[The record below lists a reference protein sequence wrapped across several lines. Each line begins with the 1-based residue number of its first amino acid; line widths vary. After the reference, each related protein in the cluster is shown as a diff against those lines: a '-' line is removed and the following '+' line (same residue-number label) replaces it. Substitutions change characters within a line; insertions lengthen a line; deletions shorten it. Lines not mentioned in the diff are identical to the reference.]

1 MAYADGTVVIDTE
14 IDTDG
19 IQAGSK
25 EVEARLRN
33 LAREVNN
40 IGATA
45 KAALNKQIDAFAKL
59 NNEYAAQEQKVE
71 NLRKKVAEYGNQKI
85 PTDEYREIQTQI
97 EQATAKLNRLKEAQE
112 RYIAG
117 GGKTNSN
124 TYRRQAYD
132 MEELAN
138 TIKYAESE
146 LKDLEDTGQ
155 AFKTATGTKEAMS
168 DMAKLVQEESK
179 LSDMNNRLYTSYSGI
194 TAKVED
200 YGRKIAEAEQK
211 AAEAERKAEEKAE
224 QKIAALNQKLEATRA
239 KEVQA
244 SMEADK
250 LKNIADN
257 AQIASKRIVKLNE
270 ELARLKAR
278 QAELEKA
285 GVSNGYKEYESNA
298 LKIQKLNG
306 KLDSYKKALSSV
318 NDRQNRF
325 GSSAKK
331 AASSV
336 DKVGKSSNRAR
347 MGLGRMLAMSL
358 MMSVAFRAFSA
369 IFGGIKSGF
378 DNLAQYSGTTNQ
390 SISMLWSSLVRLQ
403 NALATAF
410 APILTVIAPILTKFI
425 DMLST
430 AASYVS
436 MFFSFLSGKSTYTRA
451 IAVQKN
457 YAASLGDT
465 ASAAKD
471 AADATEDA
479 AKAAEDYLSPLDD
492 INRFTAEDSSSKS
505 PSIGSGGSGGG
516 VGATGP
522 MFEDVAIT
530 DIPILEKLKD
540 ILSQIFKPFKQ
551 AWEKEGKKTVDAA
564 KYAFTEFGKLAK
576 DVGKSMLEVWT
587 NGTGTQLLTTSLQ
600 IVQAI
605 LITVGRIAERLDE
618 AWNKNAVGTAIIQAI
633 ADIFQSVLD
642 FINKIAWA
650 TAEWAASID
659 FYPLLDAIRK
669 LLESISPLIEAIG
682 NFVLRIYKNIVLPF
696 LTWLIESAIPTLI
709 SVVAA
714 FFNFISE
721 HQWIID
727 VIGAA
732 LIGAFAASVIVPL
745 IVSIV
750 GAIGTIIS
758 VVGSLIAIIGSNGL
772 IGVIGTIVSALGGP
786 LAVAIAATIAILIL
800 LVTHWDTVKNT
811 MNAIKDWI
819 ANAFVRDWKKEFGYL
834 GEYLNAWFKNIKNL
848 WDGIKQIF
856 NGIITFVKGVFTGN
870 WRQAWEGVRQIFAG
884 VWNSFDAIVKAPIN
898 AVIAFINSFL
908 YAIQVMQN
916 SFANALNSMSI
927 SLPHWLEKLTG
938 FSSVGFNV
946 GYWSAPMV
954 PYLAQGAV
962 IPPNREFMAVLGD
975 QKSGN
980 NIEAPESLIR
990 RIVREESGN
999 GKGSTYNVTAQVN
1012 RRTLFDLVLEE
1023 GKVRRTVTG
1032 RNPFETV

>member
-71 NLRKKVAEYGNQKI
+71 SLRKKVAEYGNQKI
-85 PTDEYREIQTQI
+85 PTDEYREIQAQI
-97 EQATAKLNRLKEAQE
+97 AEATAKQNRLTEARD
-112 RYIAG
+112 RYLANG
-117 GGKTNSN
+117 GETSSS
-124 TYRRQAYD
+124 TYKKQTYD
-132 MEELAN
+132 LEELAN
-138 TIKYAESE
+138 TIKYAEGE
-146 LKDLEDTGQ
+146 LKDLEETGK
-155 AFKTATGTKEAMS
+155 AFTTGTGTKEAKK
-168 DMAKLVQEESK
+168 DMEKLAQAERK
-179 LSDMNNRLYTSYSGI
+179 LSDMNNRLKTSYDGI
-194 TAKVED
+194 TS
-200 YGRKIAEAEQK
+200 
-211 AAEAERKAEEKAE
+211 KAEEYGKKAE
-224 QKIAALNQKLEATRA
+224 KANNRA
-239 KEVQA
+239 KV
-244 SMEADK
+244 
-250 LKNIADN
+250 
-257 AQIASKRIVKLNE
+257 
-270 ELARLKAR
+270 
-278 QAELEKA
+278 
-285 GVSNGYKEYESNA
+285 
-298 LKIQKLNG
+298 
-306 KLDSYKKALSSV
+306 
-318 NDRQNRF
+318 
-325 GSSAKK
+325 SAKK
-331 AASSV
+331 TSGEL
-336 DKVGKSSNRAR
+336 DKVSRSSGRAR

-540 ILSQIFKPFKQ
+540 ILSQIFKPFKK
-551 AWEKEGKKTVDAA
+551 AWAQEGKATIDAA
-564 KYAFTEFGKLAK
+564 KLAFTNLKSLAK
-576 DVGKSMLEVWT
+576 DVGKSMLEVWK
-587 NGTGTQLLTTSLQ
+587 NGTGTQLLSTTLQ

-605 LITVGRIAERLDE
+605 LTTIGRIAGKLDE
-618 AWNKNAVGTAIIQAI
+618 AWNKNSVGTAIIQAV
-633 ADIFQSVLD
+633 ADILQKILD
-642 FINKIAWA
+642 FMNRIAWA
-650 TAEWAASID
+650 TAEWAAKLD
-659 FYPLLDAIRK
+659 FYPLLDSIRQ
-669 LLESISPLIEAIG
+669 LLESVSPLVERIG
-682 NFVLRIYKNIVLPF
+682 NFLGNVYEKIILPF
-696 LTWLIESAIPTLI
+696 LTWLIETGLPTVIEWLGK
-709 SVVAA
+709 
-714 FFNFISE
+714 FFDFLSE
-721 HQWIID
+721 HQWIVD
-727 VIGAA
+727 LLGAT
-732 LIGAFAASVIVPL
+732 LIGAFAASKIVPL
-745 IVSIV
+745 ILSIKNAV
-750 GAIGTIIS
+750 E
-758 VVGSLIAIIGSNGL
+758 VLMAIIGEKGFIGL
-772 IGVIGTIVSALGGP
+772 LGGP

-927 SLPHWLEKLTG
+927 SLPHWLGKLTG
-938 FSSVGFNV
+938 FRSDSMLDIGVRRWFHIWHRELLSHQTKNLWQSS
-946 GYWSAPMV
+946 
-954 PYLAQGAV
+954 
-962 IPPNREFMAVLGD
+962 E
-975 QKSGN
+975 
-980 NIEAPESLIR
+980 IR
-990 RIVREESGN
+990 RV
-999 GKGSTYNVTAQVN
+999 VTILKHQKA
-1012 RRTLFDLVLEE
+1012 
-1023 GKVRRTVTG
+1023 
-1032 RNPFETV
+1032 

>member
-14 IDTDG
+14 INADG

-25 EVEARLRN
+25 DIEASLRN
-33 LAREVNN
+33 LAKETNN

-71 NLRKKVAEYGNQKI
+71 SLRKKVAEYGNQKI
-85 PTDEYREIQTQI
+85 PTDEYREIQAQI
-97 EQATAKLNRLKEAQE
+97 AEATAKQNRLTEARD
-112 RYIAG
+112 RYLAN
-117 GGKTNSN
+117 GGKTSSN
-124 TYRRQAYD
+124 TYKKQTYD
-132 MEELAN
+132 LEELAN
-138 TIKYAESE
+138 TIKYAEGE
-146 LKDLEDTGQ
+146 LKDLEERGKAFTTG
-155 AFKTATGTKEAMS
+155 TGTKEAKK
-168 DMAKLVQEESK
+168 DIEKLAQAERK
-179 LSDMNNRLYTSYSGI
+179 LSDMNNRLKTSYDGI
-194 TAKVED
+194 TN
-200 YGRKIAEAEQK
+200 
-211 AAEAERKAEEKAE
+211 KAEEYGKKAE
-224 QKIAALNQKLEATRA
+224 KANNRA
-239 KEVQA
+239 KV
-244 SMEADK
+244 
-250 LKNIADN
+250 
-257 AQIASKRIVKLNE
+257 
-270 ELARLKAR
+270 
-278 QAELEKA
+278 
-285 GVSNGYKEYESNA
+285 
-298 LKIQKLNG
+298 
-306 KLDSYKKALSSV
+306 
-318 NDRQNRF
+318 
-325 GSSAKK
+325 SAKK
-331 AASSV
+331 ASGEL
-336 DKVGKSSNRAR
+336 DKVSRSSGRAR

-358 MMSVAFRAFSA
+358 MLSVAFRAFSA

-410 APILTVIAPILTKFI
+410 APILTVVAPILTKFI

-492 INRFTAEDSSSKS
+492 INKYTADDSSSKS
-505 PSIGSGGSGGG
+505 PSSGSGGAGGG

-551 AWEKEGKKTVDAA
+551 AWQQEGKATIDAA
-564 KYAFTEFGKLAK
+564 KLAFTNLKSLAS

-587 NGTGTQLLTTSLQ
+587 NGTGTQLLSTTLQ
-600 IVQAI
+600 IAQAI
-605 LITVGRIAERLDE
+605 LTTIGRIAGRLDE
-618 AWNKNAVGTAIIQAI
+618 AWNKNSVGTAIIQAI
-633 ADIFQSVLD
+633 ADILQKILD
-642 FINKIAWA
+642 FVNRIAWA
-650 TAEWAASID
+650 TADWAAKLD
-659 FYPLLDAIRK
+659 FYPLLDSIRQ
-669 LLESISPLIEAIG
+669 LLESVSPLVEKIG
-682 NFVLRIYKNIVLPF
+682 NFLGNVYEKIILPS
-696 LTWLIESAIPTLI
+696 LTWLIETGLPTVIEWLGK
-709 SVVAA
+709 
-714 FFNFISE
+714 FFDFLSE

-727 VIGAA
+727 LLGAT
-732 LIGAFAASVIVPL
+732 LLGAFAASKIVAL
-745 IVSIV
+745 ITSIM
-750 GAIGTIIS
+750 GAIELLMS
-758 VVGSLIAIIGSNGL
+758 IIGTKGL
-772 IGVIGTIVSALGGP
+772 IGLLGGP
-786 LAVAIAATIAILIL
+786 LAVAIAATIAILVL

-819 ANAFVRDWKKEFGYL
+819 ANAFVHDWTKEFGYL
-834 GEYLNAWFKNIKNL
+834 GGYLNAWFKNIKNL

-884 VWNSFDAIVKAPIN
+884 VWNSFAAIVKAPIN
-898 AVIAFINSFL
+898 TIIAFINSFL
-908 YAIQVMQN
+908 YAIQTMQN

-962 IPPNREFMAVLGD
+962 IPPNKEFMAVLGD

>member
-14 IDTDG
+14 INADG

-25 EVEARLRN
+25 DIEASLRN
-33 LAREVNN
+33 LAKETNN

-45 KAALNKQIDAFAKL
+45 KAALNKQIDAFARLNSQYNEQSKKVDALKRKIAGYSDEYGKIQVKIDEAVKKL
-59 NNEYAAQEQKVE
+59 NDLKMMQDVVKD
-71 NLRKKVAEYGNQKI
+71 AEKDSAKRGTTFNANQYKWI
-85 PTDEYREIQTQI
+85 REEIEKFTREIEAAER
-97 EQATAKLNRLKEAQE
+97 EQDKLFATGKPFELGSKAREAKE
-112 RYIAG
+112 
-117 GGKTNSN
+117 
-124 TYRRQAYD
+124 
-132 MEELAN
+132 
-138 TIKYAESE
+138 
-146 LKDLEDTGQ
+146 DLE
-155 AFKTATGTKEAMS
+155 
-168 DMAKLVQEESK
+168 KLSQEEGK
-179 LSDMNNRLYTSYSGI
+179 LFNMNSMLYTSYSGI

-200 YGRKIAEAEQK
+200 YGRK
-211 AAEAERKAEEKAE
+211 AAEAEEKAE
-224 QKIAALNQKLEATRA
+224 QKIAALNQRLEETRA

-244 SMEADK
+244 AMEADK

-347 MGLGRMLAMSL
+347 MGLGRMLSMSL

-390 SISMLWSSLVRLQ
+390 SISMLWSSLLRLQ

-410 APILTVIAPILTKFI
+410 SPILAVVAPILTKFI

-492 INRFTAEDSSSKS
+492 INKFTAEDSSSKS
-505 PSIGSGGSGGG
+505 PSSGSGGTGGG

-551 AWEKEGKKTVDAA
+551 AWQQEGKATIDAA
-564 KYAFTEFGKLAK
+564 KLAFNNLKSLAK

-587 NGTGTQLLTTSLQ
+587 NGTGTQLLSTALQ

-605 LITVGRIAERLDE
+605 LATIGRIAGKLDE
-618 AWNKNAVGTAIIQAI
+618 AWNKNSVGTAIIQAI
-633 ADIFQSVLD
+633 ADILQKILD
-642 FINKIAWA
+642 FVNRIAWA
-650 TAEWAASID
+650 TADWAAKLD
-659 FYPLLDAIRK
+659 FYPLLDSIRQ
-669 LLESISPLIEAIG
+669 LLESVSPLVEKIG
-682 NFVLRIYKNIVLPF
+682 NFLGDVYEKIILPF
-696 LTWLIESAIPTLI
+696 LTWLIETGLPTVIEWLGK
-709 SVVAA
+709 
-714 FFNFISE
+714 FFDFLSE
-721 HQWIID
+721 HQGIID
-727 VIGAA
+727 LLGAT
-732 LIGAFAASVIVPL
+732 LLGAFAASKIVAL
-745 IVSIV
+745 ITSIM
-750 GAIGTIIS
+750 GAIELLMS
-758 VVGSLIAIIGSNGL
+758 IIGTKGL
-772 IGVIGTIVSALGGP
+772 IGLLGGP

-811 MNAIKDWI
+811 MHTIKDWI
-819 ANAFVRDWKKEFGYL
+819 ANAFVHDWTKEFGYL
-834 GEYLNAWFKNIKNL
+834 GGYLNAWFKNIKNL

-870 WRQAWEGVRQIFAG
+870 WRQAWEGVKQIFAG
-884 VWNSFDAIVKAPIN
+884 VWNSFAAIVKAPIN
-898 AVIAFINSFL
+898 TIIAFINSFL
-908 YAIQVMQN
+908 YAIQTMQN

-962 IPPNREFMAVLGD
+962 IPPNKEFMAVLGD

>member
-25 EVEARLRN
+25 EVEARIRN

-71 NLRKKVAEYGNQKI
+71 SLRKKVAEYGNQKI
-85 PTDEYREIQTQI
+85 PTDEYREIQAQI
-97 EQATAKLNRLKEAQE
+97 AEATAKQNRLTEARD
-112 RYIAG
+112 RYLAN
-117 GGKTNSN
+117 GGKTSSN
-124 TYRRQAYD
+124 TYKKQTYD
-132 MEELAN
+132 LEELAN
-138 TIKYAESE
+138 TIKYAEGE
-146 LKDLEDTGQ
+146 LKDLEERGKAFTTG
-155 AFKTATGTKEAMS
+155 TGTKEAKK
-168 DMAKLVQEESK
+168 DIEKLAQAERK
-179 LSDMNNRLYTSYSGI
+179 LADMNNRLKTSYAGI
-194 TAKVED
+194 TS
-200 YGRKIAEAEQK
+200 
-211 AAEAERKAEEKAE
+211 KAEEYGKKAE
-224 QKIAALNQKLEATRA
+224 KANNRA
-239 KEVQA
+239 KV
-244 SMEADK
+244 
-250 LKNIADN
+250 
-257 AQIASKRIVKLNE
+257 
-270 ELARLKAR
+270 
-278 QAELEKA
+278 
-285 GVSNGYKEYESNA
+285 
-298 LKIQKLNG
+298 
-306 KLDSYKKALSSV
+306 
-318 NDRQNRF
+318 
-325 GSSAKK
+325 SAKK
-331 AASSV
+331 ASGEL
-336 DKVGKSSNRAR
+336 DKVSRSSGRAR

-410 APILTVIAPILTKFI
+410 APILTVITPILTKFI

-492 INRFTAEDSSSKS
+492 INKFTAEDTSSKS
-505 PSIGSGGSGGG
+505 PSGGSGGSGGG
-516 VGATGP
+516 VGASEP

-551 AWEKEGKKTVDAA
+551 AWQQEGKATIDAA
-564 KYAFTEFGKLAK
+564 KLAFTNLKSLAG

-587 NGTGTQLLTTSLQ
+587 NGTGTQLLSTALQ

-605 LITVGRIAERLDE
+605 LTTIGRIAGKLDE
-618 AWNKNAVGTAIIQAI
+618 AWNKNSVGTAIIQAI
-633 ADIFQSVLD
+633 ADILQKILD
-642 FINKIAWA
+642 FVNRIAWA
-650 TAEWAASID
+650 TADWAAKLD
-659 FYPLLDAIRK
+659 FYPLLDSIRQ
-669 LLESISPLIEAIG
+669 LLESVSPLVEKIG
-682 NFVLRIYKNIVLPF
+682 NFLGNVYEKIILPF
-696 LTWLIESAIPTLI
+696 LTWLIETGLPTVIEWLGK
-709 SVVAA
+709 
-714 FFNFISE
+714 FFDFLSE

-727 VIGAA
+727 LLGAT
-732 LIGAFAASVIVPL
+732 LLGAFAASKIVAL
-745 IVSIV
+745 ITSIM
-750 GAIGTIIS
+750 GAIELLMS
-758 VVGSLIAIIGSNGL
+758 IIGTKGL
-772 IGVIGTIVSALGGP
+772 IGLLGGP
-786 LAVAIAATIAILIL
+786 LAVAIAATIAILVL

-819 ANAFVRDWKKEFGYL
+819 ANAFVHDWTKEFGYL
-834 GEYLNAWFKNIKNL
+834 GGYLNAWFKNIKNL

-884 VWNSFDAIVKAPIN
+884 VWNSFAAIVKAPIN
-898 AVIAFINSFL
+898 TIIAFINSFL
-908 YAIQVMQN
+908 YAIQTMQN

>member
-19 IQAGSK
+19 IQAGSE
-25 EVEARLRN
+25 EVEARIRN
-33 LAREVNN
+33 LAKKVNN

-85 PTDEYREIQTQI
+85 PTDEYLEIQTQI

-146 LKDLEDTGQ
+146 LKDLEATGQ

-244 SMEADK
+244 AMEADK

-347 MGLGRMLAMSL
+347 MGLGRMLSMSL

-410 APILTVIAPILTKFI
+410 APILTVVAPILTKFI

-492 INRFTAEDSSSKS
+492 INKFTAEDSPSSKT
-505 PSIGSGGSGGG
+505 PSSGSGSGGT
-516 VGATGP
+516 GATGP

-551 AWEKEGKKTVDAA
+551 AWQQEGKATIDAA
-564 KYAFTEFGKLAK
+564 KLAFTNLKSLAG

-587 NGTGTQLLTTSLQ
+587 NGTGTQLLSTTLQ

-605 LITVGRIAERLDE
+605 LTTIGRIAGKLDE
-618 AWNKNAVGTAIIQAI
+618 AWNKNSVGTAIIQAI
-633 ADIFQSVLD
+633 ADILQKILD
-642 FINKIAWA
+642 FVNRIAWA
-650 TAEWAASID
+650 TADWAAKLD
-659 FYPLLDAIRK
+659 FYPLLDSIRQ
-669 LLESISPLIEAIG
+669 LLESVSPLVEKIG
-682 NFVLRIYKNIVLPF
+682 NFLGNVYEKIILPF
-696 LTWLIESAIPTLI
+696 LTWLIETGLPTVIEWLGK
-709 SVVAA
+709 
-714 FFNFISE
+714 FFDFLSE

-727 VIGAA
+727 LLGAT
-732 LIGAFAASVIVPL
+732 LIGAFAASKIVPL
-745 IVSIV
+745 ILAIQNSIEV
-750 GAIGTIIS
+750 
-758 VVGSLIAIIGSNGL
+758 LMAIIGTKGL
-772 IGVIGTIVSALGGP
+772 IGLLGGP

-811 MNAIKDWI
+811 MNTIKDWI
-819 ANAFVRDWKKEFGYL
+819 ANAFVHDWTKEFGYL
-834 GEYLNAWFKNIKNL
+834 GGYLNAWFKNIKNL

-884 VWNSFDAIVKAPIN
+884 VWNSFAAIVKAPIN
-898 AVIAFINSFL
+898 TIIAFINSFL
-908 YAIQVMQN
+908 YAIQTMQN

-962 IPPNREFMAVLGD
+962 IPPNKEFMAVLGD

>member
-14 IDTDG
+14 INADG

-25 EVEARLRN
+25 DIEASLRN
-33 LAREVNN
+33 LAKETNN

-71 NLRKKVAEYGNQKI
+71 SLRKKVAEYGNQKI
-85 PTDEYREIQTQI
+85 PTDEYREIQAQI
-97 EQATAKLNRLKEAQE
+97 AEATAKQNRLTEARD
-112 RYIAG
+112 RYLAN
-117 GGKTNSN
+117 GGKTSSN
-124 TYRRQAYD
+124 TYKKQTYD
-132 MEELAN
+132 LEELAN
-138 TIKYAESE
+138 TIKYAEGE
-146 LKDLEDTGQ
+146 LKDLEERGKAFTTG
-155 AFKTATGTKEAMS
+155 TGTKEAKK
-168 DMAKLVQEESK
+168 DIEKLAQAERK
-179 LSDMNNRLYTSYSGI
+179 LADMNNRLKTTYDGI
-194 TAKVED
+194 TS
-200 YGRKIAEAEQK
+200 
-211 AAEAERKAEEKAE
+211 KAEEYGKKAE
-224 QKIAALNQKLEATRA
+224 KANNRA
-239 KEVQA
+239 KV
-244 SMEADK
+244 
-250 LKNIADN
+250 
-257 AQIASKRIVKLNE
+257 
-270 ELARLKAR
+270 
-278 QAELEKA
+278 
-285 GVSNGYKEYESNA
+285 
-298 LKIQKLNG
+298 
-306 KLDSYKKALSSV
+306 
-318 NDRQNRF
+318 
-325 GSSAKK
+325 SAKK
-331 AASSV
+331 ASGEL
-336 DKVGKSSNRAR
+336 DKVSRSSGRAR
-347 MGLGRMLAMSL
+347 MGLGRMLSMSL
-358 MMSVAFRAFSA
+358 MMSVAFRALSA

-390 SISMLWSSLVRLQ
+390 SISMLWSSLLRLQ

-410 APILTVIAPILTKFI
+410 SPILAVVAPILTKFI

-492 INRFTAEDSSSKS
+492 INKFTAEDSSSKS
-505 PSIGSGGSGGG
+505 PSSGSGGAGGGAGGG

-540 ILSQIFKPFKQ
+540 ILSQIFNPFKQ
-551 AWEKEGKKTVDAA
+551 AWQQEGKATIDAA
-564 KYAFTEFGKLAK
+564 KLAFNNLKSLAK

-587 NGTGTQLLTTSLQ
+587 NGTGTQLLSTALQ

-605 LITVGRIAERLDE
+605 LTTIGRIAGKLDE
-618 AWNKNAVGTAIIQAI
+618 AWNKNSVGTAIIQAI
-633 ADIFQSVLD
+633 AEILQKILD
-642 FINKIAWA
+642 FVNRIAWA
-650 TAEWAASID
+650 TADWAAKLD
-659 FYPLLDAIRK
+659 FYPLLDSIRQ
-669 LLESISPLIEAIG
+669 LLESVSPLVEKIG
-682 NFVLRIYKNIVLPF
+682 NFLGDVYEKIILPF
-696 LTWLIESAIPTLI
+696 LTWLIETGLPTVIEWLGK
-709 SVVAA
+709 
-714 FFNFISE
+714 FFDFLSE

-727 VIGAA
+727 LLGAT
-732 LIGAFAASVIVPL
+732 LLGAFAASKIVAL
-745 IVSIV
+745 ITSIM
-750 GAIGTIIS
+750 GAIELLMS
-758 VVGSLIAIIGSNGL
+758 IIGTKGL
-772 IGVIGTIVSALGGP
+772 IGLLGGP
-786 LAVAIAATIAILIL
+786 LTVAIAAIIAILIL

-811 MNAIKDWI
+811 MHTIKDWI
-819 ANAFVRDWKKEFGYL
+819 ANAFVHDWTKEFGYL
-834 GEYLNAWFKNIKNL
+834 GGYLNAWFKNIKNL

-870 WRQAWEGVRQIFAG
+870 WRQAWNGVKQIFAG
-884 VWNSFDAIVKAPIN
+884 VWNSFAAIVKAPIN
-898 AVIAFINSFL
+898 TIIAFINSFL
-908 YAIQVMQN
+908 YAIQTMQN

-962 IPPNREFMAVLGD
+962 IPPNKEFMAVLGD

>member
-71 NLRKKVAEYGNQKI
+71 SLRKKVAEYGSQKI
-85 PTDEYREIQTQI
+85 PTDEYREIQAQI
-97 EQATAKLNRLKEAQE
+97 AEATAKQNRLTEARD
-112 RYIAG
+112 RYLAN
-117 GGKTNSN
+117 GGKTSSN
-124 TYRRQAYD
+124 TYKKQTYD
-132 MEELAN
+132 LEELAN
-138 TIKYAESE
+138 TIKYAEGE
-146 LKDLEDTGQ
+146 LKDLEETGK
-155 AFKTATGTKEAMS
+155 AFATGTGTKEAKK
-168 DMAKLVQEESK
+168 DIEKLAQAEQK
-179 LSDMNNRLYTSYSGI
+179 LADMNNRLKTSYDGI
-194 TAKVED
+194 TS
-200 YGRKIAEAEQK
+200 
-211 AAEAERKAEEKAE
+211 KAEEYGKKAE
-224 QKIAALNQKLEATRA
+224 KANNRA
-239 KEVQA
+239 KV
-244 SMEADK
+244 
-250 LKNIADN
+250 
-257 AQIASKRIVKLNE
+257 
-270 ELARLKAR
+270 
-278 QAELEKA
+278 
-285 GVSNGYKEYESNA
+285 
-298 LKIQKLNG
+298 
-306 KLDSYKKALSSV
+306 
-318 NDRQNRF
+318 
-325 GSSAKK
+325 SAKK
-331 AASSV
+331 ASGEL
-336 DKVGKSSNRAR
+336 DKVSRSSGRAR

-358 MMSVAFRAFSA
+358 MMSVAFRALSA

-410 APILTVIAPILTKFI
+410 APILTVVAPILTKFI

-492 INRFTAEDSSSKS
+492 INKFTAEDTSSKS
-505 PSIGSGGSGGG
+505 PSGGSGGFG
-516 VGATGP
+516 GGGGTGP
-522 MFEDVAIT
+522 MFEEVEIT
-530 DIPILEKLKD
+530 DIPVLEKLKD

-564 KYAFTEFGKLAK
+564 KYAFTELGKLAK

-786 LAVAIAATIAILIL
+786 LAVAIAATIAILVL
-800 LVTHWDTVKNT
+800 LVTHWDEVKAV
-811 MNAIKDWI
+811 MEKFGAWLKSAFHHDWTE
-819 ANAFVRDWKKEFGYL
+819 EFGYL
-834 GEYLNAWFKNIKNL
+834 GEYVNAWFKNIKNIV
-848 WDGIKQIF
+848 DNVKKVF
-856 NGIITFVKGVFTGN
+856 DGIITFVKGVFTGN
-870 WRQAWEGVRQIFAG
+870 WRQAWDGVKQIFAG
-884 VWNSFDAIVKAPIN
+884 VWGTFAAIVKAPIN
-898 AVIAFINSFL
+898 AIIGFINSLL
-908 YAIQVMQN
+908 YAAQTMQN
-916 SFANALNSMSI
+916 GIASALNSLNI
-927 SLPHWLEKLTG
+927 DIPGWLQKLTG
-938 FSSVGFNV
+938 YSSIGFNV
-946 GYWSAPMV
+946 GYWSAPRI

-962 IPPNREFMAVLGD
+962 IPPNKEFMAVLGD
-975 QKSGN
+975 QKNGN

-999 GKGSTYNVTAQVN
+999 GNGGTYNFTAQIN
-1012 RRTLFDLVLEE
+1012 RRTLFKEVIEE
-1023 GKVRRTVTG
+1023 AKVQKIVTG

>member
-1 MAYADGTVVIDTE
+1 MAYADGTVIIDTE
-14 IDTDG
+14 LDTDG

-71 NLRKKVAEYGNQKI
+71 SLRKKVAEYGNQKI
-85 PTDEYREIQTQI
+85 PTDEYKEIQAQI
-97 EQATAKLNRLKEAQE
+97 AEATAKQNRLIEARE
-112 RYIAG
+112 RYLAN
-117 GGKTNSN
+117 GGKTSSD
-124 TYRRQAYD
+124 TYKKQTYD
-132 MEELAN
+132 IEELAN
-138 TIKYAESE
+138 TIKYAEGE
-146 LKDLEDTGQ
+146 LKDLEERGKAFTTGIE
-155 AFKTATGTKEAMS
+155 TKEAKK
-168 DMAKLVQEESK
+168 DIEKLAKAERK
-179 LSDMNNRLYTSYSGI
+179 LADMNNRLKTSYDDI
-194 TAKVED
+194 TS
-200 YGRKIAEAEQK
+200 
-211 AAEAERKAEEKAE
+211 KAEEYGEKAE
-224 QKIAALNQKLEATRA
+224 KANNR
-239 KEVQA
+239 
-244 SMEADK
+244 
-250 LKNIADN
+250 
-257 AQIASKRIVKLNE
+257 SKV
-270 ELARLKAR
+270 
-278 QAELEKA
+278 
-285 GVSNGYKEYESNA
+285 
-298 LKIQKLNG
+298 
-306 KLDSYKKALSSV
+306 
-318 NDRQNRF
+318 
-325 GSSAKK
+325 SAKK
-331 AASSV
+331 ASGEL
-336 DKVGKSSNRAR
+336 DKVSRSSGRAR
-347 MGLGRMLAMSL
+347 TGLGRMLAMSL

-551 AWEKEGKKTVDAA
+551 AWAQEGKATIDAA
-564 KYAFTEFGKLAK
+564 KLAFTNLKSLAG

-587 NGTGTQLLTTSLQ
+587 NGTGTQLLSTTLQ

-605 LITVGRIAERLDE
+605 LTTIGRIAGKLDE
-618 AWNKNAVGTAIIQAI
+618 AWNKNSVGTAIIQAI
-633 ADIFQSVLD
+633 ADILQKILD
-642 FINKIAWA
+642 FVNRIVWA
-650 TAEWAASID
+650 TADWAAKLD
-659 FYPLLDAIRK
+659 FYPLLDSIRQ
-669 LLESISPLIEAIG
+669 LLESVSPLVEKIG
-682 NFVLRIYKNIVLPF
+682 NFLGDVYEKIILPF
-696 LTWLIESAIPTLI
+696 LTWLIETGLPTVIEWLGK
-709 SVVAA
+709 
-714 FFNFISE
+714 FFDFLSE
-721 HQWIID
+721 HQWIVD
-727 VIGAA
+727 LLGAT
-732 LIGAFAASVIVPL
+732 LIGAFAASKIVPL
-745 IVSIV
+745 ILSIKNAV
-750 GAIGTIIS
+750 E
-758 VVGSLIAIIGSNGL
+758 VLMAIIGEKGFIGL
-772 IGVIGTIVSALGGP
+772 LGGP

>member
-14 IDTDG
+14 INADG

-25 EVEARLRN
+25 DIEASLRN
-33 LAREVNN
+33 LAKETNN

-71 NLRKKVAEYGNQKI
+71 SLRKKVAEYGNQKI
-85 PTDEYREIQTQI
+85 PTDEYREIQAQI
-97 EQATAKLNRLKEAQE
+97 AEATAKQNRLTEARD
-112 RYIAG
+112 RYLAN
-117 GGKTNSN
+117 GGKTSSN
-124 TYRRQAYD
+124 TYKKQTYD
-132 MEELAN
+132 LEELAN
-138 TIKYAESE
+138 TIKYAEGE
-146 LKDLEDTGQ
+146 LKDLEERGKAFTTG
-155 AFKTATGTKEAMS
+155 TGTKEAKK
-168 DMAKLVQEESK
+168 DIEKLAQAERK
-179 LSDMNNRLYTSYSGI
+179 LADMNNRLKTTYDGI
-194 TAKVED
+194 TS
-200 YGRKIAEAEQK
+200 
-211 AAEAERKAEEKAE
+211 KAEEYGKKAE
-224 QKIAALNQKLEATRA
+224 KANNRA
-239 KEVQA
+239 KV
-244 SMEADK
+244 
-250 LKNIADN
+250 
-257 AQIASKRIVKLNE
+257 
-270 ELARLKAR
+270 
-278 QAELEKA
+278 
-285 GVSNGYKEYESNA
+285 
-298 LKIQKLNG
+298 
-306 KLDSYKKALSSV
+306 
-318 NDRQNRF
+318 
-325 GSSAKK
+325 SAKK
-331 AASSV
+331 ASGEL
-336 DKVGKSSNRAR
+336 DKVSRSSGRAR

-410 APILTVIAPILTKFI
+410 SPILAVVAPILTKFI

-492 INRFTAEDSSSKS
+492 INKFTAEDSSSKS
-505 PSIGSGGSGGG
+505 PSSGSGGAGGG

-551 AWEKEGKKTVDAA
+551 AWQQEGKATIDAA
-564 KYAFTEFGKLAK
+564 KLAFNNLKSLAK

-587 NGTGTQLLTTSLQ
+587 NGTGTQLLSTALQ

-605 LITVGRIAERLDE
+605 LTTIGRIAGKLDE
-618 AWNKNAVGTAIIQAI
+618 AWNKNSVGTAIIQAI
-633 ADIFQSVLD
+633 ADILQKILD
-642 FINKIAWA
+642 FVNRIAWA
-650 TAEWAASID
+650 TADWAAKLD
-659 FYPLLDAIRK
+659 FYPLLDSIRQ
-669 LLESISPLIEAIG
+669 LLESVSPLVEKIG
-682 NFVLRIYKNIVLPF
+682 NFLGDVYEKIILPF
-696 LTWLIESAIPTLI
+696 LTWLIETGLPTVIEWLGK
-709 SVVAA
+709 
-714 FFNFISE
+714 FFDFLSE

-727 VIGAA
+727 LLGAT
-732 LIGAFAASVIVPL
+732 LLGAFAASKIVAL
-745 IVSIV
+745 ITSIM
-750 GAIGTIIS
+750 GAIELLMS
-758 VVGSLIAIIGSNGL
+758 IIGTKGL
-772 IGVIGTIVSALGGP
+772 IGLLGGP

-811 MNAIKDWI
+811 MHTIKDWI
-819 ANAFVRDWKKEFGYL
+819 ANAFVHDWTKEFGYL
-834 GEYLNAWFKNIKNL
+834 GGYLNAWFKNIKNL

-870 WRQAWEGVRQIFAG
+870 WRQAWEGVKQIFAG
-884 VWNSFDAIVKAPIN
+884 VWNSFAAIVKAPIN
-898 AVIAFINSFL
+898 TIIAFINSFL
-908 YAIQVMQN
+908 YAIQTMQN

-962 IPPNREFMAVLGD
+962 IPPNKEFMAVLGD

>member
-25 EVEARLRN
+25 EVEARIRN
-33 LAREVNN
+33 LARKVNN

-71 NLRKKVAEYGNQKI
+71 SLRKKVAEYGNQKI
-85 PTDEYREIQTQI
+85 PTDEYREIQAQI
-97 EQATAKLNRLKEAQE
+97 AEATAKQNRLTEARD
-112 RYIAG
+112 RYLAN
-117 GGKTNSN
+117 GGKTSSN
-124 TYRRQAYD
+124 TYKKQTYD
-132 MEELAN
+132 LEELAN
-138 TIKYAESE
+138 TIKYAEGE
-146 LKDLEDTGQ
+146 LKDLEERGKAFTTG
-155 AFKTATGTKEAMS
+155 TGTKEAKK
-168 DMAKLVQEESK
+168 DIEKLAQAERK
-179 LSDMNNRLYTSYSGI
+179 LSDMNNRLKTSYDGI
-194 TAKVED
+194 TS
-200 YGRKIAEAEQK
+200 
-211 AAEAERKAEEKAE
+211 KAEEYGKKAE
-224 QKIAALNQKLEATRA
+224 KANNRA
-239 KEVQA
+239 KV
-244 SMEADK
+244 
-250 LKNIADN
+250 
-257 AQIASKRIVKLNE
+257 
-270 ELARLKAR
+270 
-278 QAELEKA
+278 
-285 GVSNGYKEYESNA
+285 
-298 LKIQKLNG
+298 
-306 KLDSYKKALSSV
+306 
-318 NDRQNRF
+318 
-325 GSSAKK
+325 SAKK
-331 AASSV
+331 ASGELEKVSRSS
-336 DKVGKSSNRAR
+336 GRAR

-410 APILTVIAPILTKFI
+410 SPILSVIAPILTKFT

-492 INRFTAEDSSSKS
+492 INKFTAEDSSSKS
-505 PSIGSGGSGGG
+505 PSSGSGGSGGG

-551 AWEKEGKKTVDAA
+551 AWAQEGKATIDAA
-564 KYAFTEFGKLAK
+564 KLAFTNLKSLAK

-587 NGTGTQLLTTSLQ
+587 NGTGTQLLSTTLQ

-605 LITVGRIAERLDE
+605 LTTIGRIAGKLDE
-618 AWNKNAVGTAIIQAI
+618 AWNKNSVGTAIIQAI
-633 ADIFQSVLD
+633 ADILQKILD
-642 FINKIAWA
+642 FVNRIAWA
-650 TAEWAASID
+650 TADWAAKLD
-659 FYPLLDAIRK
+659 FYPLLDSIRQ
-669 LLESISPLIEAIG
+669 LLESVSPLVEKIG
-682 NFVLRIYKNIVLPF
+682 NFLGDVYEKIILPF
-696 LTWLIESAIPTLI
+696 LTWLIETGLPTVIEWLGK
-709 SVVAA
+709 
-714 FFNFISE
+714 FFDFLSE

-727 VIGAA
+727 LLGAT
-732 LIGAFAASVIVPL
+732 LLGAFAASKIVAL
-745 IVSIV
+745 ITSIM
-750 GAIGTIIS
+750 GAIELLMS
-758 VVGSLIAIIGSNGL
+758 IIGTKGL
-772 IGVIGTIVSALGGP
+772 IGLLGGP

-811 MNAIKDWI
+811 MNTIKDWI
-819 ANAFVRDWKKEFGYL
+819 ANAFVHDWTKEFGYL
-834 GEYLNAWFKNIKNL
+834 GVYLNAWFKNIKNL
-848 WDGIKQIF
+848 WDGVKQIF

-870 WRQAWEGVRQIFAG
+870 WRQAWEGVKQIFAG
-884 VWNSFDAIVKAPIN
+884 VWNSFAAIVKAPIN
-898 AVIAFINSFL
+898 TIIAFINSFL
-908 YAIQVMQN
+908 YAIQTMQN

-962 IPPNREFMAVLGD
+962 IPPNKEFMAVLGD

>member
-71 NLRKKVAEYGNQKI
+71 SLRKKVAEYGNQKI
-85 PTDEYREIQTQI
+85 PTDEYKEIQAQI
-97 EQATAKLNRLKEAQE
+97 SEATAKQNRLIEARD
-112 RYIAG
+112 RYLAN
-117 GGKTNSN
+117 GGKTSSD
-124 TYRRQAYD
+124 TYKKQTYD
-132 MEELAN
+132 IEELAN
-138 TIKYAESE
+138 TIKYAEGE
-146 LKDLEDTGQ
+146 LKDLEERGKAFTTGIE
-155 AFKTATGTKEAMS
+155 TKEAKK
-168 DMAKLVQEESK
+168 DIEKLAQAERK
-179 LSDMNNRLYTSYSGI
+179 LADMNNRLKTSYDDI
-194 TAKVED
+194 TS
-200 YGRKIAEAEQK
+200 
-211 AAEAERKAEEKAE
+211 KAEEYGEKAE
-224 QKIAALNQKLEATRA
+224 KANNR
-239 KEVQA
+239 
-244 SMEADK
+244 
-250 LKNIADN
+250 
-257 AQIASKRIVKLNE
+257 SKV
-270 ELARLKAR
+270 
-278 QAELEKA
+278 
-285 GVSNGYKEYESNA
+285 
-298 LKIQKLNG
+298 
-306 KLDSYKKALSSV
+306 
-318 NDRQNRF
+318 
-325 GSSAKK
+325 SAKK
-331 AASSV
+331 ASV
-336 DKVGKSSNRAR
+336 ELDKVSRSSGRAR

-410 APILTVIAPILTKFI
+410 SPILTVVAPILTKFI

-430 AASYVS
+430 AANYVS
-436 MFFSFLSGKSTYTRA
+436 MFFAFLAGKNTYTKA
-451 IAVQKN
+451 IAVQKD
-457 YAASLGDT
+457 YAASLGNT

-492 INRFTAEDSSSKS
+492 INKFTAEDTSSKS
-505 PSIGSGGSGGG
+505 PSGGSGGSGGG
-516 VGATGP
+516 GGTGP
-522 MFEDVAIT
+522 MFEEVEIT
-530 DIPILEKLKD
+530 DIPVLEKLKD

-564 KYAFTEFGKLAK
+564 KYAFTELGKLAK

-786 LAVAIAATIAILIL
+786 LAVVIAATIAILIL

-962 IPPNREFMAVLGD
+962 IPPNKEFMAVLGD

>member
-25 EVEARLRN
+25 EVEARIRN

-71 NLRKKVAEYGNQKI
+71 SLRKKVAEYGNQKI
-85 PTDEYREIQTQI
+85 PTDEYREIQAQI
-97 EQATAKLNRLKEAQE
+97 AEATAKQNRLTEARD
-112 RYIAG
+112 RYLAN
-117 GGKTNSN
+117 GGKTSSN
-124 TYRRQAYD
+124 TYKKQTYD
-132 MEELAN
+132 LEELAN
-138 TIKYAESE
+138 TIKYAEGE
-146 LKDLEDTGQ
+146 LKDLEERGKAFTTG
-155 AFKTATGTKEAMS
+155 TGTKEAKK
-168 DMAKLVQEESK
+168 DIEKLAQAERK
-179 LSDMNNRLYTSYSGI
+179 LADMNNRLKTSYDGI
-194 TAKVED
+194 TN
-200 YGRKIAEAEQK
+200 
-211 AAEAERKAEEKAE
+211 KAEEYGKKAE
-224 QKIAALNQKLEATRA
+224 KANNRA
-239 KEVQA
+239 KV
-244 SMEADK
+244 
-250 LKNIADN
+250 
-257 AQIASKRIVKLNE
+257 
-270 ELARLKAR
+270 
-278 QAELEKA
+278 
-285 GVSNGYKEYESNA
+285 
-298 LKIQKLNG
+298 
-306 KLDSYKKALSSV
+306 
-318 NDRQNRF
+318 
-325 GSSAKK
+325 SAKK
-331 AASSV
+331 ASGELEKVSRSS
-336 DKVGKSSNRAR
+336 GRAR

-403 NALATAF
+403 NALATVF
-410 APILTVIAPILTKFI
+410 APILTVVAPILTKFI

-492 INRFTAEDSSSKS
+492 INKFTAEDSSSKS
-505 PSIGSGGSGGG
+505 PSSGSGGAGGG

-551 AWEKEGKKTVDAA
+551 AWQQEGKATIDAA
-564 KYAFTEFGKLAK
+564 KLAFTNLKSLAS

-587 NGTGTQLLTTSLQ
+587 NGTGTQLLSTTLQ

-605 LITVGRIAERLDE
+605 LTTIGRIAGKLDE
-618 AWNKNAVGTAIIQAI
+618 AWNKNSVGTAIIQAI
-633 ADIFQSVLD
+633 ADILQKILD
-642 FINKIAWA
+642 FVNRIAWA
-650 TAEWAASID
+650 TADWAAKLD
-659 FYPLLDAIRK
+659 FYPLLDSIRQ
-669 LLESISPLIEAIG
+669 LLESVSPLVEKIG
-682 NFVLRIYKNIVLPF
+682 NFLGDVYEKIILPF
-696 LTWLIESAIPTLI
+696 LTWLIETGLPTVIEWLGK
-709 SVVAA
+709 
-714 FFNFISE
+714 FFDFLSE

-727 VIGAA
+727 LLGAT
-732 LIGAFAASVIVPL
+732 LLGAFAASKIVAL
-745 IVSIV
+745 ITSIM
-750 GAIGTIIS
+750 GAIELLMS
-758 VVGSLIAIIGSNGL
+758 IIGTKGL
-772 IGVIGTIVSALGGP
+772 IGLLGGP
-786 LAVAIAATIAILIL
+786 LAVAIAATIAILVL

-811 MNAIKDWI
+811 MNTIKDWI
-819 ANAFVRDWKKEFGYL
+819 ANAFVHDWTKEFGYL
-834 GEYLNAWFKNIKNL
+834 GGYLNAWFKNIKNL

-884 VWNSFDAIVKAPIN
+884 VWNSFAAIVKAPIN
-898 AVIAFINSFL
+898 TIIAFINSFL
-908 YAIQVMQN
+908 YAIQTMQN

-962 IPPNREFMAVLGD
+962 IPPNKEFMAVLGD

>member
-14 IDTDG
+14 INADG

-25 EVEARLRN
+25 DIEASLRN
-33 LAREVNN
+33 LAKETNN

-71 NLRKKVAEYGNQKI
+71 SLRKKVAEYGNQKI
-85 PTDEYREIQTQI
+85 PTDEYREIQAQI
-97 EQATAKLNRLKEAQE
+97 AEATAKQNRLTEARD
-112 RYIAG
+112 RYLAN
-117 GGKTNSN
+117 GGKTSSN
-124 TYRRQAYD
+124 TYKKQTYD
-132 MEELAN
+132 LEELAN
-138 TIKYAESE
+138 TIKYAEGE
-146 LKDLEDTGQ
+146 LKDLEERGKAFTTG
-155 AFKTATGTKEAMS
+155 TGTKEAKK
-168 DMAKLVQEESK
+168 DIEKLAQAERK
-179 LSDMNNRLYTSYSGI
+179 LADMNNRLKTSYDGI
-194 TAKVED
+194 TN
-200 YGRKIAEAEQK
+200 
-211 AAEAERKAEEKAE
+211 KAEEYGKKAE
-224 QKIAALNQKLEATRA
+224 KANNRA
-239 KEVQA
+239 KV
-244 SMEADK
+244 
-250 LKNIADN
+250 
-257 AQIASKRIVKLNE
+257 
-270 ELARLKAR
+270 
-278 QAELEKA
+278 
-285 GVSNGYKEYESNA
+285 
-298 LKIQKLNG
+298 
-306 KLDSYKKALSSV
+306 
-318 NDRQNRF
+318 
-325 GSSAKK
+325 SAKK
-331 AASSV
+331 ASGEL
-336 DKVGKSSNRAR
+336 DKVSKSSGRAR

-410 APILTVIAPILTKFI
+410 SPILTVIAPILTKFI

-492 INRFTAEDSSSKS
+492 INKFTAEDSSSKS
-505 PSIGSGGSGGG
+505 PSSGSGGSGGG
-516 VGATGP
+516 VGAAEP

-551 AWEKEGKKTVDAA
+551 AWQQEGKATIDAA
-564 KYAFTEFGKLAK
+564 KLAFTNLKSLAS

-587 NGTGTQLLTTSLQ
+587 NGTGTQLLSTTLQ
-600 IVQAI
+600 IAQAI
-605 LITVGRIAERLDE
+605 LTTIGRIAGKLDE
-618 AWNKNAVGTAIIQAI
+618 AWNKNSVGTAIIQAI
-633 ADIFQSVLD
+633 ADILQKILD
-642 FINKIAWA
+642 FVNRIAWA
-650 TAEWAASID
+650 TADWAAKLD
-659 FYPLLDAIRK
+659 FYPLLDSIRQ
-669 LLESISPLIEAIG
+669 LLESVSPLVEKIG
-682 NFVLRIYKNIVLPF
+682 NFLGNVYEKIILPS
-696 LTWLIESAIPTLI
+696 LTWLIETGLPTVIEWLGK
-709 SVVAA
+709 
-714 FFNFISE
+714 FFDFLSE

-727 VIGAA
+727 LLGAT
-732 LIGAFAASVIVPL
+732 LLGAFAASKIVAL
-745 IVSIV
+745 ITSIM
-750 GAIGTIIS
+750 GAIELLMS
-758 VVGSLIAIIGSNGL
+758 IIGTKGL
-772 IGVIGTIVSALGGP
+772 IGLLGGP
-786 LAVAIAATIAILIL
+786 LAVAIAATIAILVL

-819 ANAFVRDWKKEFGYL
+819 ANAFVHDWTKEFGYL
-834 GEYLNAWFKNIKNL
+834 GGYLNAWFKNIKNL

-870 WRQAWEGVRQIFAG
+870 WRQAWKGVRQIFAG
-884 VWNSFDAIVKAPIN
+884 VWNSFAAIVKAPIN
-898 AVIAFINSFL
+898 TIIAFINSFL
-908 YAIQVMQN
+908 YAIQTMQN

-962 IPPNREFMAVLGD
+962 IPPNKEFMAVLGD

>member
-14 IDTDG
+14 INTAG

-25 EVEARLRN
+25 EVEASLRN
-33 LAREVNN
+33 LAKETNN

-45 KAALNKQIDAFAKL
+45 KTALNKQIDTFAKL
-59 NNEYAAQEQKVE
+59 NNEYATQEQKVE
-71 NLRKKVAEYGNQKI
+71 SLRRKVAEYGNQKI
-85 PTDEYREIQTQI
+85 PTDEYKEIQAQI

-117 GGKTNSN
+117 GGKKNSN
-124 TYRRQAYD
+124 AYRRQVYD

-138 TIKYAESE
+138 TIKYAEGE
-146 LKDLEDTGQ
+146 LKDLEETGK
-155 AFKTATGTKEAMS
+155 AFTIGNRTKEAKK
-168 DMAKLVQEESK
+168 DIE
-179 LSDMNNRLYTSYSGI
+179 N
-194 TAKVED
+194 
-200 YGRKIAEAEQK
+200 
-211 AAEAERKAEEKAE
+211 
-224 QKIAALNQKLEATRA
+224 
-239 KEVQA
+239 
-244 SMEADK
+244 
-250 LKNIADN
+250 
-257 AQIASKRIVKLNE
+257 
-270 ELARLKAR
+270 
-278 QAELEKA
+278 LEKA
-285 GVSNGYKEYESNA
+285 GRKLCDMQNRLNTSYTGINEKVKEYN
-298 LKIQKLNG
+298 QKADRAAKSTD
-306 KLDSYKKALSSV
+306 KLANSG
-318 NDRQNRF
+318 N
-325 GSSAKK
+325 K
-331 AASSV
+331 AAKSLRKTSRES
-336 DKVGKSSNRAR
+336 GGLKSSL
-347 MGLGRMLAMSL
+347 MTILKYSLGIRSLYVLANKL
-358 MMSVAFRAFSA
+358 RSA
-369 IFGGIKSGF
+369 LVGGFK
-378 DNLAQYSGTTNQ
+378 NLAQYSGETNG
-390 SISMLWSSLVRLQ
+390 SISMLWSSLERFK
-403 NALATAF
+403 NSIATAF
-410 APILTVIAPILTKFI
+410 SPILTVVAPILSKFI

-471 AADATEDA
+471 VADATEDA

-505 PSIGSGGSGGG
+505 PSGGSGGSGGG

-540 ILSQIFKPFKQ
+540 ILSKIFKPFKQ
-551 AWEKEGKKTVDAA
+551 AWKQEGKATIDAA
-564 KYAFTEFGKLAK
+564 KLAFTNLKSLAW

-587 NGTGTQLLTTSLQ
+587 NGTGTHLLSTALQ

-605 LITVGRIAERLDE
+605 LTTIGRIAGKLDE
-618 AWNKNAVGTAIIQAI
+618 AWNKNSVGTAIIQTI
-633 ADIFQSVLD
+633 ADILQKILD
-642 FINKIAWA
+642 FVNRIAWA
-650 TAEWAASID
+650 TADWTAKLD
-659 FYPLLDAIRK
+659 FYPLLDSIRK
-669 LLESISPLIEAIG
+669 LLESISPLVDKIG
-682 NFVLRIYKNIVLPF
+682 NFLGNVYEKIILPC
-696 LTWLIESAIPTLI
+696 LTWLIETGLP
-709 SVVAA
+709 SVIEWLGR
-714 FFNFISE
+714 FFDDISE
-721 HQWIID
+721 HQWIVD
-727 VIGAA
+727 LLGAT
-732 LIGAFAASVIVPL
+732 LIGAFAASKIVPL
-745 IVSIV
+745 ILSIKS
-750 GAIGTIIS
+750 AIE
-758 VVGSLIAIIGSNGL
+758 VLMAIIGEKGFIGL
-772 IGVIGTIVSALGGP
+772 LGGSF
-786 LAVAIAATIAILIL
+786 AVAIAATIAILVL

-811 MNAIKDWI
+811 MNTIKDWI
-819 ANAFVRDWKKEFGYL
+819 ANAFVHDWTKEFGYL
-834 GEYLNAWFKNIKNL
+834 GVYLNAWFKNIKNL

-884 VWNSFDAIVKAPIN
+884 VWNSFAAIVKAPIN
-898 AVIAFINSFL
+898 TIIAFINSFL
-908 YAIQVMQN
+908 YVIQVMQN

-962 IPPNREFMAVLGD
+962 IPPNKEFMAVLGD
-975 QKSGN
+975 QKNGN

-999 GKGSTYNVTAQVN
+999 GKSSTYNVTAQVN

>member
-1 MAYADGTVVIDTE
+1 MAYADGTVIIDTE
-14 IDTDG
+14 LDTDG

-71 NLRKKVAEYGNQKI
+71 SLRKKVAEYGNQKI
-85 PTDEYREIQTQI
+85 PTDEYKEIQAQI
-97 EQATAKLNRLKEAQE
+97 AEATAKQNRLIEARD
-112 RYIAG
+112 RYLAN
-117 GGKTNSN
+117 GGKTSSD
-124 TYRRQAYD
+124 TYKKQTYD
-132 MEELAN
+132 IEELAN
-138 TIKYAESE
+138 TIKYAEGE
-146 LKDLEDTGQ
+146 LKDLEERGKAFTTGIE
-155 AFKTATGTKEAMS
+155 TKEAKK
-168 DMAKLVQEESK
+168 DIEKLAQAERK
-179 LSDMNNRLYTSYSGI
+179 LSDMNNRLKTSYDEI
-194 TAKVED
+194 TS
-200 YGRKIAEAEQK
+200 
-211 AAEAERKAEEKAE
+211 KAEEYGKKAE
-224 QKIAALNQKLEATRA
+224 
-239 KEVQA
+239 
-244 SMEADK
+244 
-250 LKNIADN
+250 
-257 AQIASKRIVKLNE
+257 
-270 ELARLKAR
+270 KANN
-278 QAELEKA
+278 KTK
-285 GVSNGYKEYESNA
+285 V
-298 LKIQKLNG
+298 
-306 KLDSYKKALSSV
+306 
-318 NDRQNRF
+318 
-325 GSSAKK
+325 SAKK
-331 AASSV
+331 ASAGL
-336 DKVGKSSNRAR
+336 DKVSRSSSRAR

-358 MMSVAFRAFSA
+358 MFSVAFRAFSA

-492 INRFTAEDSSSKS
+492 INKYTAEDSSSKS
-505 PSIGSGGSGGG
+505 PSSGIGGSGGG
-516 VGATGP
+516 VGAAEP
-522 MFEDVAIT
+522 MFEEVAIT

-551 AWEKEGKKTVDAA
+551 AWQQEGKATIDAA
-564 KYAFTEFGKLAK
+564 KLAFTNLKSLAK

-587 NGTGTQLLTTSLQ
+587 NGTGTQLLSTALQ

-605 LITVGRIAERLDE
+605 LTTIGRIAEKLDE
-618 AWNKNAVGTAIIQAI
+618 AWNKNSVGTAIIQAI
-633 ADIFQSVLD
+633 ADILQKILD
-642 FINKIAWA
+642 FVNRIAWA
-650 TAEWAASID
+650 TADWAAKLD
-659 FYPLLDAIRK
+659 FYPLLDSIRQ
-669 LLESISPLIEAIG
+669 LLESVSPLVEKIG
-682 NFVLRIYKNIVLPF
+682 NFLGDVYEKIILPF
-696 LTWLIESAIPTLI
+696 LTWLIETGLPTVIEWLGK
-709 SVVAA
+709 
-714 FFNFISE
+714 FFDFLSE
-721 HQWIID
+721 HQWIVD
-727 VIGAA
+727 LLGAT
-732 LIGAFAASVIVPL
+732 LIGAFAASKIVPL
-745 IVSIV
+745 ILSIKNAV
-750 GAIGTIIS
+750 E
-758 VVGSLIAIIGSNGL
+758 VLMAIIGEKGFIGL
-772 IGVIGTIVSALGGP
+772 LGGP

-811 MNAIKDWI
+811 MNAIKEWI

-962 IPPNREFMAVLGD
+962 IPPNKEFMAVLGD

>member
-25 EVEARLRN
+25 EVEARIRN

-71 NLRKKVAEYGNQKI
+71 SLRKKVAEYGNQKI
-85 PTDEYREIQTQI
+85 PTDEYREIQAQI
-97 EQATAKLNRLKEAQE
+97 AEATAKQNRLTEARD
-112 RYIAG
+112 RYLAN
-117 GGKTNSN
+117 GGKTSSN
-124 TYRRQAYD
+124 TYKKQTYD
-132 MEELAN
+132 LEELAN
-138 TIKYAESE
+138 TIKYAEGE
-146 LKDLEDTGQ
+146 LKDLEERGKAFTTG
-155 AFKTATGTKEAMS
+155 TGTKEAKK
-168 DMAKLVQEESK
+168 DIEKLAQAERK
-179 LSDMNNRLYTSYSGI
+179 LADMNNRLKTSYAGI
-194 TAKVED
+194 TS
-200 YGRKIAEAEQK
+200 
-211 AAEAERKAEEKAE
+211 KAEEYGKKAE
-224 QKIAALNQKLEATRA
+224 KANNRA
-239 KEVQA
+239 KV
-244 SMEADK
+244 
-250 LKNIADN
+250 
-257 AQIASKRIVKLNE
+257 
-270 ELARLKAR
+270 
-278 QAELEKA
+278 
-285 GVSNGYKEYESNA
+285 
-298 LKIQKLNG
+298 
-306 KLDSYKKALSSV
+306 
-318 NDRQNRF
+318 
-325 GSSAKK
+325 SAKK
-331 AASSV
+331 ASGEL
-336 DKVGKSSNRAR
+336 DKVSRSSGRAR

-410 APILTVIAPILTKFI
+410 APILTVITPILTKFI

-492 INRFTAEDSSSKS
+492 INKFTAEDTSSKS
-505 PSIGSGGSGGG
+505 PSGGSGGSGGG
-516 VGATGP
+516 VGASEP

-551 AWEKEGKKTVDAA
+551 AWQQEGKATIDAA
-564 KYAFTEFGKLAK
+564 KLAFTNLKSLAG

-587 NGTGTQLLTTSLQ
+587 NGTGTQLLSTALQ

-605 LITVGRIAERLDE
+605 LTTIGRIAGKLDE
-618 AWNKNAVGTAIIQAI
+618 AWNKNSVGTAIIQAI
-633 ADIFQSVLD
+633 ADILQKILD
-642 FINKIAWA
+642 FVNRIAWA
-650 TAEWAASID
+650 TADWAAKLD
-659 FYPLLDAIRK
+659 FYPLLDSIRQ
-669 LLESISPLIEAIG
+669 LLESISPLVEKIG
-682 NFVLRIYKNIVLPF
+682 NFLGNVYEKIILPF
-696 LTWLIESAIPTLI
+696 LTWLIETGLPTVIEWLGK
-709 SVVAA
+709 
-714 FFNFISE
+714 FFDFLSE

-727 VIGAA
+727 LLGAT
-732 LIGAFAASVIVPL
+732 LLGAFAASKIVAL
-745 IVSIV
+745 ITSIM
-750 GAIGTIIS
+750 GAIELLMS
-758 VVGSLIAIIGSNGL
+758 IIGTKGL
-772 IGVIGTIVSALGGP
+772 IGLLGGP
-786 LAVAIAATIAILIL
+786 LAVAIAATIAILVL

-819 ANAFVRDWKKEFGYL
+819 ANAFVHDWTKEFGYL
-834 GEYLNAWFKNIKNL
+834 GGYLNAWFKNIKNL

-884 VWNSFDAIVKAPIN
+884 VWNSFAAIVKAPIN
-898 AVIAFINSFL
+898 TIIAFINSFL
-908 YAIQVMQN
+908 YAIQTMQN

>member
-14 IDTDG
+14 INADG

-25 EVEARLRN
+25 DIEASLRN
-33 LAREVNN
+33 LAKETNN

-71 NLRKKVAEYGNQKI
+71 SLRKKVAEYGNQKI
-85 PTDEYREIQTQI
+85 PTDEYREIQAQI
-97 EQATAKLNRLKEAQE
+97 AEATAKQNRLTEARD
-112 RYIAG
+112 RYLAN
-117 GGKTNSN
+117 GGKTSSN
-124 TYRRQAYD
+124 TYKKQTYD
-132 MEELAN
+132 LEELAN
-138 TIKYAESE
+138 TIKYAEGE
-146 LKDLEDTGQ
+146 LKDLEERGKAFTTG
-155 AFKTATGTKEAMS
+155 TGTKEAKK
-168 DMAKLVQEESK
+168 DIEKLAQAERK
-179 LSDMNNRLYTSYSGI
+179 LADMNNRLKTSYDGI
-194 TAKVED
+194 TN
-200 YGRKIAEAEQK
+200 
-211 AAEAERKAEEKAE
+211 KAEEYGKKAE
-224 QKIAALNQKLEATRA
+224 KANNRA
-239 KEVQA
+239 KV
-244 SMEADK
+244 
-250 LKNIADN
+250 
-257 AQIASKRIVKLNE
+257 
-270 ELARLKAR
+270 
-278 QAELEKA
+278 
-285 GVSNGYKEYESNA
+285 
-298 LKIQKLNG
+298 
-306 KLDSYKKALSSV
+306 
-318 NDRQNRF
+318 
-325 GSSAKK
+325 SAKK
-331 AASSV
+331 ASGELEKVSRSS
-336 DKVGKSSNRAR
+336 GRAR

-410 APILTVIAPILTKFI
+410 SPILAVVAPILTKFI

-492 INRFTAEDSSSKS
+492 INKYTAEDSSSKS
-505 PSIGSGGSGGG
+505 PSSGSGGSGGG

-551 AWEKEGKKTVDAA
+551 AWQQEGKATIDAA
-564 KYAFTEFGKLAK
+564 KLAFNNLKSLAK

-587 NGTGTQLLTTSLQ
+587 NGTGTQLLSTTLQ

-605 LITVGRIAERLDE
+605 LTTIGRIAGKLDE
-618 AWNKNAVGTAIIQAI
+618 AWNKNSVGTAIIQAI
-633 ADIFQSVLD
+633 ADILQKILD
-642 FINKIAWA
+642 FVNRIAWA
-650 TAEWAASID
+650 TADWAAKLD
-659 FYPLLDAIRK
+659 FYPILDSIRQ
-669 LLESISPLIEAIG
+669 LLESVSTLVEKIG
-682 NFVLRIYKNIVLPF
+682 NFLGNVYEKIILPS
-696 LTWLIESAIPTLI
+696 LTWLIETGLPTVIEWLGK
-709 SVVAA
+709 
-714 FFNFISE
+714 FFDFLSE

-727 VIGAA
+727 LLGAT
-732 LIGAFAASVIVPL
+732 LLGAFAASKIVAL
-745 IVSIV
+745 ITSIM
-750 GAIGTIIS
+750 GAIELLMS
-758 VVGSLIAIIGSNGL
+758 IIGTKGL
-772 IGVIGTIVSALGGP
+772 IGLLGGP
-786 LAVAIAATIAILIL
+786 LAVAIAATIAILVL

-811 MNAIKDWI
+811 MNTIKDWI
-819 ANAFVRDWKKEFGYL
+819 ANAFVHDWTKEFGYL
-834 GEYLNAWFKNIKNL
+834 GGYLNAWFKNIKNL

-884 VWNSFDAIVKAPIN
+884 VWNSFAAIVKAPIN
-898 AVIAFINSFL
+898 TIIAFINSFL
-908 YAIQVMQN
+908 YAIQTMQN

-962 IPPNREFMAVLGD
+962 IPPNKEFMAVLGD

-1023 GKVRRTVTG
+1023 GKERRTVTG

>member
-19 IQAGSK
+19 IQAGSE
-25 EVEARLRN
+25 EVEARIRN
-33 LAREVNN
+33 LAKKVNN

-71 NLRKKVAEYGNQKI
+71 SLRKKVAEYGNQKI
-85 PTDEYREIQTQI
+85 PTDEYREIQAQI
-97 EQATAKLNRLKEAQE
+97 AETTAKQNRLIEARD
-112 RYIAG
+112 RYLAN
-117 GGKTNSN
+117 GGKTSSN
-124 TYRRQAYD
+124 TYKKQTYD
-132 MEELAN
+132 LEELAN
-138 TIKYAESE
+138 TIKYAEGE
-146 LKDLEDTGQ
+146 LKDLEERGKAFTTG
-155 AFKTATGTKEAMS
+155 TGTKEAKK
-168 DMAKLVQEESK
+168 DIEKLAQAERK
-179 LSDMNNRLYTSYSGI
+179 LADMNNRLKTSYDGI
-194 TAKVED
+194 TS
-200 YGRKIAEAEQK
+200 
-211 AAEAERKAEEKAE
+211 KAEEYGKKAE
-224 QKIAALNQKLEATRA
+224 KANNRA
-239 KEVQA
+239 KV
-244 SMEADK
+244 
-250 LKNIADN
+250 
-257 AQIASKRIVKLNE
+257 
-270 ELARLKAR
+270 
-278 QAELEKA
+278 
-285 GVSNGYKEYESNA
+285 
-298 LKIQKLNG
+298 
-306 KLDSYKKALSSV
+306 
-318 NDRQNRF
+318 
-325 GSSAKK
+325 SAKK
-331 AASSV
+331 ASGELEKVSRSS
-336 DKVGKSSNRAR
+336 GRAR

-410 APILTVIAPILTKFI
+410 SPILAVVAPILTKFI

-492 INRFTAEDSSSKS
+492 INKYTAEDSSSKS
-505 PSIGSGGSGGG
+505 PSSGSGGSGGG

-551 AWEKEGKKTVDAA
+551 AWQQEGKATIDAA
-564 KYAFTEFGKLAK
+564 KLAFNNLKSLAK

-587 NGTGTQLLTTSLQ
+587 NGTGTQLLSTTLQ

-605 LITVGRIAERLDE
+605 LTTIGRIAGKLDE
-618 AWNKNAVGTAIIQAI
+618 AWNKNSVGTAIIQAI
-633 ADIFQSVLD
+633 ADILQKILD
-642 FINKIAWA
+642 FVNRIAWA
-650 TAEWAASID
+650 TADWAAKLD
-659 FYPLLDAIRK
+659 FYPLLDSIRQ
-669 LLESISPLIEAIG
+669 LLESVSPLVEKIG
-682 NFVLRIYKNIVLPF
+682 NFLGNVYEKIILPS
-696 LTWLIESAIPTLI
+696 LTWLIETGLPTVIEWLGK
-709 SVVAA
+709 
-714 FFNFISE
+714 FFDFLSE

-727 VIGAA
+727 LLGAT
-732 LIGAFAASVIVPL
+732 LLGAFAASKIVAL
-745 IVSIV
+745 ITSIM
-750 GAIGTIIS
+750 GAIELLMS
-758 VVGSLIAIIGSNGL
+758 IIGTKGL
-772 IGVIGTIVSALGGP
+772 IGLLGGP
-786 LAVAIAATIAILIL
+786 LAVAIAATIAILVL

-811 MNAIKDWI
+811 MNTIKDWI
-819 ANAFVRDWKKEFGYL
+819 ANAFVHDWTKEFGYL
-834 GEYLNAWFKNIKNL
+834 GGYLNAWFKNIKNL

-884 VWNSFDAIVKAPIN
+884 VWNSFAAIVKAPIN
-898 AVIAFINSFL
+898 TIIAFINSFL
-908 YAIQVMQN
+908 YAIQTMQN

-962 IPPNREFMAVLGD
+962 IPPNKEFMAVLGD

>member
-25 EVEARLRN
+25 EVEARIRN

-71 NLRKKVAEYGNQKI
+71 SLRKKVAEYGNQKI
-85 PTDEYREIQTQI
+85 PTDEYREIQAQI
-97 EQATAKLNRLKEAQE
+97 AEATAKQNRLTEARD
-112 RYIAG
+112 RYLAN
-117 GGKTNSN
+117 GGKTSSN
-124 TYRRQAYD
+124 TYKKQTYD
-132 MEELAN
+132 LEELAN
-138 TIKYAESE
+138 TIKYAEGE
-146 LKDLEDTGQ
+146 LKDLEERGKAFTTG
-155 AFKTATGTKEAMS
+155 TGTKEAKK
-168 DMAKLVQEESK
+168 DIEKLAQAERK
-179 LSDMNNRLYTSYSGI
+179 LADMNNRLKTTYDGI
-194 TAKVED
+194 TS
-200 YGRKIAEAEQK
+200 
-211 AAEAERKAEEKAE
+211 KAEEYGKKAE
-224 QKIAALNQKLEATRA
+224 KANNRA
-239 KEVQA
+239 KV
-244 SMEADK
+244 
-250 LKNIADN
+250 
-257 AQIASKRIVKLNE
+257 
-270 ELARLKAR
+270 
-278 QAELEKA
+278 
-285 GVSNGYKEYESNA
+285 
-298 LKIQKLNG
+298 
-306 KLDSYKKALSSV
+306 
-318 NDRQNRF
+318 
-325 GSSAKK
+325 SAKK
-331 AASSV
+331 ASGEL
-336 DKVGKSSNRAR
+336 DKVSRSSGRAR

-410 APILTVIAPILTKFI
+410 SPILAVVAPILTKFI

-492 INRFTAEDSSSKS
+492 INKFTAEDSSSKS
-505 PSIGSGGSGGG
+505 PSSGSGGAGGG

-551 AWEKEGKKTVDAA
+551 AWQQEGKATIDAA
-564 KYAFTEFGKLAK
+564 KLAFNNLKSLAK

-587 NGTGTQLLTTSLQ
+587 NGTGTQLLSTALQ

-605 LITVGRIAERLDE
+605 LTTIGRIAGKLDE
-618 AWNKNAVGTAIIQAI
+618 AWNKNSVGTAIIQAI
-633 ADIFQSVLD
+633 ADILQKILD
-642 FINKIAWA
+642 FVNRIAWA
-650 TAEWAASID
+650 TADWAAKLD
-659 FYPLLDAIRK
+659 FYPLLDSIRQ
-669 LLESISPLIEAIG
+669 LLESVSPLVEKIG
-682 NFVLRIYKNIVLPF
+682 NFLGDVYEKIILPF
-696 LTWLIESAIPTLI
+696 LTWLIETGLPTVIEWLGK
-709 SVVAA
+709 
-714 FFNFISE
+714 FFDFLSE

-727 VIGAA
+727 LLGAT
-732 LIGAFAASVIVPL
+732 LLGAFAASKIVAL
-745 IVSIV
+745 ITSIM
-750 GAIGTIIS
+750 GAIELLMS
-758 VVGSLIAIIGSNGL
+758 IIGTKGL
-772 IGVIGTIVSALGGP
+772 IGLLGGP

-811 MNAIKDWI
+811 MHTIKDWI
-819 ANAFVRDWKKEFGYL
+819 ANAFVHDWTKEFGYL
-834 GEYLNAWFKNIKNL
+834 GGYLNAWFKNIKNL

-870 WRQAWEGVRQIFAG
+870 WRQAWEGVKQIFAG
-884 VWNSFDAIVKAPIN
+884 VWNSFAAIVKAPIN
-898 AVIAFINSFL
+898 TIIAFINSFL
-908 YAIQVMQN
+908 YAIQTMQN

-962 IPPNREFMAVLGD
+962 IPPNKEFMAVLGD

>member
-71 NLRKKVAEYGNQKI
+71 SLRKKVAEYGSQKI
-85 PTDEYREIQTQI
+85 PTDEYREIQAQI
-97 EQATAKLNRLKEAQE
+97 AEATAKQNRLTEARD
-112 RYIAG
+112 RYLAN
-117 GGKTNSN
+117 GGKTSSN
-124 TYRRQAYD
+124 TYKKQTYD
-132 MEELAN
+132 LEELAN
-138 TIKYAESE
+138 TIKYAEGE
-146 LKDLEDTGQ
+146 LKDLEETGK
-155 AFKTATGTKEAMS
+155 AFANGTGTKEAKK
-168 DMAKLVQEESK
+168 DIEKLAQAEQK
-179 LSDMNNRLYTSYSGI
+179 LADMNNRLKTSYDGI
-194 TAKVED
+194 TS
-200 YGRKIAEAEQK
+200 
-211 AAEAERKAEEKAE
+211 KAEEYGKKAE
-224 QKIAALNQKLEATRA
+224 KANNRA
-239 KEVQA
+239 KV
-244 SMEADK
+244 
-250 LKNIADN
+250 
-257 AQIASKRIVKLNE
+257 
-270 ELARLKAR
+270 
-278 QAELEKA
+278 
-285 GVSNGYKEYESNA
+285 
-298 LKIQKLNG
+298 
-306 KLDSYKKALSSV
+306 
-318 NDRQNRF
+318 
-325 GSSAKK
+325 SAKK
-331 AASSV
+331 ASGEL
-336 DKVGKSSNRAR
+336 DKVSRSSGRAR

-358 MMSVAFRAFSA
+358 MMSVAFRALSA

-492 INRFTAEDSSSKS
+492 INKFTAEDSSSKS
-505 PSIGSGGSGGG
+505 PSSGSGGSGGG

-551 AWEKEGKKTVDAA
+551 AWAQEGKATIDAA
-564 KYAFTEFGKLAK
+564 KLAFTNLKSLAK

-587 NGTGTQLLTTSLQ
+587 NGTGTQLLSTTLQ

-605 LITVGRIAERLDE
+605 LTTIGRIAGKLDE
-618 AWNKNAVGTAIIQAI
+618 AWNKNSVGTAIIQAI
-633 ADIFQSVLD
+633 ADILQKILD
-642 FINKIAWA
+642 FVNRIAWA
-650 TAEWAASID
+650 TADWAAKLD
-659 FYPLLDAIRK
+659 FYPLLDSIRQ
-669 LLESISPLIEAIG
+669 LLESVSPLVEKIG
-682 NFVLRIYKNIVLPF
+682 NFLGNVYEKIILPF
-696 LTWLIESAIPTLI
+696 LTWLIETGLPTVIEWLGK
-709 SVVAA
+709 
-714 FFNFISE
+714 FFDFLSE

-727 VIGAA
+727 LLGAT
-732 LIGAFAASVIVPL
+732 LLGAFAASKIVAL
-745 IVSIV
+745 ITSIM
-750 GAIGTIIS
+750 GAIELLMS
-758 VVGSLIAIIGSNGL
+758 IIGTKGL
-772 IGVIGTIVSALGGP
+772 IGLLGGP

-811 MNAIKDWI
+811 MNTIKDWI
-819 ANAFVRDWKKEFGYL
+819 ANAFVHDWTKEFGYL
-834 GEYLNAWFKNIKNL
+834 GGYLNAWFKNIKNL

-870 WRQAWEGVRQIFAG
+870 WRQAWEGVKQIFAG
-884 VWNSFDAIVKAPIN
+884 VWNSFAAIVKAPIN
-898 AVIAFINSFL
+898 TIIAFINSFL
-908 YAIQVMQN
+908 YVIQVMQN

>member
-1 MAYADGTVVIDTE
+1 MAYADGIVVIDTE

-19 IQAGSK
+19 IQAGSE
-25 EVEARLRN
+25 EVEARIRN
-33 LAREVNN
+33 LARKVNN

-71 NLRKKVAEYGNQKI
+71 SLRKKVAEYGNQKI
-85 PTDEYREIQTQI
+85 PTDEYREIQAQI
-97 EQATAKLNRLKEAQE
+97 AETTAKQNRLIEARD
-112 RYIAG
+112 RYLAN
-117 GGKTNSN
+117 GGKTSSN
-124 TYRRQAYD
+124 TYKKQTYD
-132 MEELAN
+132 LEELAN
-138 TIKYAESE
+138 TIKYAEGE
-146 LKDLEDTGQ
+146 LKDLEERGKAFTTG
-155 AFKTATGTKEAMS
+155 TGTKEAKK
-168 DMAKLVQEESK
+168 DIEKLAQAERK
-179 LSDMNNRLYTSYSGI
+179 LADMNNRLKTSYDGI
-194 TAKVED
+194 TS
-200 YGRKIAEAEQK
+200 
-211 AAEAERKAEEKAE
+211 KAEEYGKKAE
-224 QKIAALNQKLEATRA
+224 KANNRA
-239 KEVQA
+239 KV
-244 SMEADK
+244 
-250 LKNIADN
+250 
-257 AQIASKRIVKLNE
+257 
-270 ELARLKAR
+270 
-278 QAELEKA
+278 
-285 GVSNGYKEYESNA
+285 
-298 LKIQKLNG
+298 
-306 KLDSYKKALSSV
+306 
-318 NDRQNRF
+318 
-325 GSSAKK
+325 SAKK
-331 AASSV
+331 ASGELEKVSRSS
-336 DKVGKSSNRAR
+336 GRAR

-410 APILTVIAPILTKFI
+410 SPILTVIAPILTKFI

-492 INRFTAEDSSSKS
+492 INKFTAEDSSSKS
-505 PSIGSGGSGGG
+505 PSSGSGGSGGG

-551 AWEKEGKKTVDAA
+551 AWQQEGKATIDAA
-564 KYAFTEFGKLAK
+564 KLAFNNLKSLAK

-587 NGTGTQLLTTSLQ
+587 NGTGTQLLSTALQ

-605 LITVGRIAERLDE
+605 LTTIGRIAGKLDE
-618 AWNKNAVGTAIIQAI
+618 AWNKNSVGTAIIQAI
-633 ADIFQSVLD
+633 ADILQKILD
-642 FINKIAWA
+642 FVNRIAWA
-650 TAEWAASID
+650 TADWASKLD
-659 FYPLLDAIRK
+659 FYPLLDSIRQ
-669 LLESISPLIEAIG
+669 LLESVSPLVEKIG
-682 NFVLRIYKNIVLPF
+682 SFLGNVYEKIILPS
-696 LTWLIESAIPTLI
+696 LTWLIETGLPTVIEWLGK
-709 SVVAA
+709 
-714 FFNFISE
+714 FFDFLSE

-727 VIGAA
+727 LLGAT
-732 LIGAFAASVIVPL
+732 LLGAFAASKIVAL
-745 IVSIV
+745 ITSIM
-750 GAIGTIIS
+750 GAIELLMS
-758 VVGSLIAIIGSNGL
+758 IIGTKGL
-772 IGVIGTIVSALGGP
+772 IGLLGGP

-811 MNAIKDWI
+811 MNTIKDWI
-819 ANAFVRDWKKEFGYL
+819 ANAFVHDWTKEFGYL
-834 GEYLNAWFKNIKNL
+834 GGYLNAWFKNIKNL
-848 WDGIKQIF
+848 WDGVKQIF

-884 VWNSFDAIVKAPIN
+884 VWNSFAAIVKAPIN
-898 AVIAFINSFL
+898 MIIAFINSFL
-908 YAIQVMQN
+908 YAIQTMQN

-962 IPPNREFMAVLGD
+962 IPPNKEFMAVLGD

>member
-25 EVEARLRN
+25 EVEARIRN

-71 NLRKKVAEYGNQKI
+71 SLREKVAEYGNQKI
-85 PTDEYREIQTQI
+85 PTDEYREIQAQI
-97 EQATAKLNRLKEAQE
+97 EQAAVKLNRLKEAQE

-117 GGKTNSN
+117 GGKKNSN
-124 TYRRQAYD
+124 TYRRQVYD

-138 TIKYAESE
+138 TIKYAEGE
-146 LKDLEDTGQ
+146 LKDLEERGKAFTTG
-155 AFKTATGTKEAMS
+155 TGTKEAKK
-168 DMAKLVQEESK
+168 DIEKLAQAERK
-179 LSDMNNRLYTSYSGI
+179 LADMNNRLKTSYAGI
-194 TAKVED
+194 TS
-200 YGRKIAEAEQK
+200 
-211 AAEAERKAEEKAE
+211 KAEEYGKKAE
-224 QKIAALNQKLEATRA
+224 KANNRA
-239 KEVQA
+239 KV
-244 SMEADK
+244 
-250 LKNIADN
+250 
-257 AQIASKRIVKLNE
+257 
-270 ELARLKAR
+270 
-278 QAELEKA
+278 
-285 GVSNGYKEYESNA
+285 
-298 LKIQKLNG
+298 
-306 KLDSYKKALSSV
+306 
-318 NDRQNRF
+318 F
-325 GSSAKK
+325 AKK
-331 AASSV
+331 ASGEL
-336 DKVGKSSNRAR
+336 DKVSRSSGRAR

-410 APILTVIAPILTKFI
+410 SPILAVVAPILTKFI

-492 INRFTAEDSSSKS
+492 INKFTAEDSPSSKT
-505 PSIGSGGSGGG
+505 PSSGSGSGGT
-516 VGATGP
+516 GATGP
-522 MFEDVAIT
+522 MFEDVPIESNIKKIFQKIKDLIKSGDFEGLGEMMADAINRGLEKVKKAISWDNVGPTVTYFVTGFTRTFNSLVDNIDWDLLGRTIGTGINTIVNTLDLFYTGIDWKNLGNKFADGVNGVVYEVDWAKLGQFIGHKILALPTIIVGFVENLDWSALSKAASTLILNFLDTLIEFIHNIDWSKIVTNVQDALTNIQWIAIAEKILELLGYALGSITGALARLIGNLIAQGASEAYQYFEDKIKEAGGNVVDGILLGILDALLGIGSWIVDNVFKPILDGFKNAFGIHSPSTVMQEQGHYIIEGLLLGIT
-530 DIPILEKLKD
+530 DFLSKIKKKFEEIRNIVTEKMDNIKSSAVSKVNEMKKGLSNGVERIKESFRSGFSTLVGYVKSPIN
-540 ILSQIFKPFKQ
+540 S
-551 AWEKEGKKTVDAA
+551 
-564 KYAFTEFGKLAK
+564 
-576 DVGKSMLEVWT
+576 
-587 NGTGTQLLTTSLQ
+587 
-600 IVQAI
+600 
-605 LITVGRIAERLDE
+605 
-618 AWNKNAVGTAIIQAI
+618 IIR
-633 ADIFQSVLD
+633 
-642 FINKIAWA
+642 FIN
-650 TAEWAASID
+650 
-659 FYPLLDAIRK
+659 
-669 LLESISPLIEAIG
+669 
-682 NFVLRIYKNIVLPF
+682 N
-696 LTWLIESAIPTLI
+696 
-709 SVVAA
+709 
-714 FFNFISE
+714 
-721 HQWIID
+721 
-727 VIGAA
+727 
-732 LIGAFAASVIVPL
+732 
-745 IVSIV
+745 
-750 GAIGTIIS
+750 
-758 VVGSLIAIIGSNGL
+758 
-772 IGVIGTIVSALGGP
+772 
-786 LAVAIAATIAILIL
+786 
-800 LVTHWDTVKNT
+800 
-811 MNAIKDWI
+811 
-819 ANAFVRDWKKEFGYL
+819 
-834 GEYLNAWFKNIKNL
+834 
-848 WDGIKQIF
+848 
-856 NGIITFVKGVFTGN
+856 
-870 WRQAWEGVRQIFAG
+870 
-884 VWNSFDAIVKAPIN
+884 
-898 AVIAFINSFL
+898 FL
-908 YAIQVMQN
+908 YAIQTMQN

-962 IPPNREFMAVLGD
+962 IPPNKEFMAVLGD